1 MCKFAPMLLKR
12 LFGWIVSLCRQRK
25 ITKSTD
31 ICLSVDSVRSFFVDG
46 QRLLS
51 FSIPAHD
58 SFGDAGLARF
68 GLTDDFGASIGI
80 AGGVVMI
87 ERDL

>member
-1 MCKFAPMLLKR
+1 MLLKR
-12 LFGWIVSLCRQRK
+12 LFGWIVSLCRQRR

-51 FSIPAHD
+51 FPVPAHD
-58 SFGDAGLARF
+58 SFGNSGLTRF
-68 GLTDDFGASIGI
+68 GLTDDFSAGVGV